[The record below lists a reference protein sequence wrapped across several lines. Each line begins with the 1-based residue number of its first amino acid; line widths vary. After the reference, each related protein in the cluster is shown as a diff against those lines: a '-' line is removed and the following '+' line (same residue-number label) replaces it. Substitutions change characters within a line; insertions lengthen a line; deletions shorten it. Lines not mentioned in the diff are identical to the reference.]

1 MEKVNNW
8 LKHSVFIASR
18 LRNAVKKKKKRE
30 PISIPVFPEQQNKGL
45 LTGQD
50 HEHFLY
56 NARLNLT

>member
-45 LTGQD
+45 LTYALFFIPHLQ
-50 HEHFLY
+50 
-56 NARLNLT
+56 LNTQT

>member
-1 MEKVNNW
+1 MGKVDNW

-45 LTGQD
+45 LTYAL
-50 HEHFLY
+50 FFY
-56 NARLNLT
+56 PAFVT